1 MQLLFHVDI
10 LLLSFLGL
18 CFLIAVP
25 RMLAR
30 LGRMSEW
37 TDVLYLRSYRDGSS
51 GRRGSSEDTLRR
63 PRIDKTYSEL
73 TVNKRESQAEVI
85 EVQPM
90 GSSRQTLSL
99 PVQTPPK
106 HVPTLSTIFPGISWL
121 LSMSVRPG
129 YTVGKL
135 LLMLAY
141 LGVMLYAGIYKSN
154 PFTNP
159 TRAGL
164 VATSQI
170 PLVFVVATKNNVVS
184 ALTGYGY
191 EKVSAP
197 EAAVSDN
204 RSFLA

>member
-1 MQLLFHVDI
+1 MASTSASPRPSSSSPPAPPGANLTVQLLFHVDI

-30 LGRMSEW
+30 LTHMSEW

-51 GRRGSSEDTLRR
+51 GRREFSEDTLRR
-63 PRIDKTYSEL
+63 PRIDKTNSEL

-121 LSMSVRPG
+121 LFRCH
-129 YTVGKL
+129 
-135 LLMLAY
+135 
-141 LGVMLYAGIYKSN
+141 
-154 PFTNP
+154 
-159 TRAGL
+159 
-164 VATSQI
+164 
-170 PLVFVVATKNNVVS
+170 
-184 ALTGYGY
+184 ALCR
-191 EKVSAP
+191 
-197 EAAVSDN
+197 D
-204 RSFLA
+204 L